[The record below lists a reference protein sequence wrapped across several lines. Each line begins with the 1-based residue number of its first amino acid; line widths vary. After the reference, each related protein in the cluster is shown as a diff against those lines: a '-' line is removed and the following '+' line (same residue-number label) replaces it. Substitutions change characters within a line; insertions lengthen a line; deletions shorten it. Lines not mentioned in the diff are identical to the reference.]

1 MDISNAACLV
11 TGAAS
16 GLGAACAGALYAGG
30 AQVVLF
36 DQNADR
42 CRQLAGELGTRAH
55 ACCGDVCSADDVSS
69 AVRLAQ
75 ELAGGLRAVVQC
87 AGILSGQRIVPRSGL
102 PDLEHFQRVIQVNL
116 VGTFNVLRIAAAAM
130 CGNPP
135 LADGERGV
143 VVCTASVA
151 AWEGQIGQAA
161 YSASKAGVAGMM
173 LPAAR
178 ELGAHG
184 IRVLSIAPGM
194 FATPMVAALPEPAQ
208 TALAALSQFPQRLG
222 RPEEFAALAL
232 HAIENVM
239 LNGTTIRLDGAMRM
253 SAR

>member
-1 MDISNAACLV
+1 MDIRNAACLV

-16 GLGAACAGALYAGG
+16 GLGAACAQALHAAGAE
-30 AQVVLF
+30 VVLF

-42 CRQLAGELGTRAH
+42 ARQLAGELGSRAH
-55 ACCGDVCSADDVSS
+55 ARGGDVCSTDDVAA
-69 AVRLAQ
+69 AVQFAQ
-75 ELAGGLRAVVQC
+75 SLPGGLRAVVQC
-87 AGILSGQRIVPRSGL
+87 AGILAGQRIVPRSGWA
-102 PDLEHFQRVIQVNL
+102 DLEHFERIVRVNL

-130 CGNPP
+130 CGNAP

-161 YSASKAGVAGMM
+161 YAASKAGVAGMM

-178 ELGAHG
+178 ELGAQG
-184 IRVLSIAPGM
+184 IRVLAIAPGM
-194 FATPMVAALPEPAQ
+194 FATPMVAGLPENAQ
-208 TALAALSQFPQRLG
+208 AALAAQSQFPQRLG

-239 LNGTTIRLDGAMRM
+239 LNGTTIRLDGAIRM
-253 SAR
+253 APK